1 MGHTARNTRA
11 AQRAHVTA
19 TAGLQVTS
27 RRLVM
32 DQLQFAA
39 AEAYT
44 LPTHSLMML
53 HKLTLFSACAGLG
66 RPCLRSGAGSSACS
80 QSGGSCHLR
89 TGHVCA
95 GLSPPSRAEVVQ
107 PQG

>member
-1 MGHTARNTRA
+1 MPLPHQDRSLQAEHDDEPGA
-11 AQRAHVTA
+11 VGK
-19 TAGLQVTS
+19 AG
-27 RRLVM
+27 
-32 DQLQFAA
+32 
-39 AEAYT
+39 T

-89 TGHVCA
+89 PRHGCSS
-95 GLSPPSRAEVVQ
+95 LSPPSRVDVVQ
-107 PQG
+107 PHS